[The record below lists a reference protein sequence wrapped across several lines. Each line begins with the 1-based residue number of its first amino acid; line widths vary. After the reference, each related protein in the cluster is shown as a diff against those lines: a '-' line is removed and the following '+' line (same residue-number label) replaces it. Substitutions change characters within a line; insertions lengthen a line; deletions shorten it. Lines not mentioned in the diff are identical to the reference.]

1 MKLFGFA
8 FILWIIVYVYGIYK
22 HGIKDVILQ
31 HKVFINC
38 LLLVVTVILFAFGCY
53 TNVIYSSKCKIGERV
68 DVAISDVQKER
79 KSIIEVSNECKKGNR
94 LITVA
99 GYVLIFEL
107 GIWCIQNKF

>member
-53 TNVIYSSKCKIGERV
+53 TNVISSRDFSPGSRSAEWYYEYEIDITDEDTHVTAYSSKYYK
-68 DVAISDVQKER
+68 
-79 KSIIEVSNECKKGNR
+79 
-94 LITVA
+94 
-99 GYVLIFEL
+99 
-107 GIWCIQNKF
+107 

>member
-68 DVAISDVQKER
+68 DGVISSRDFSPGSRSAEWYYEYEIDITDEDTHVTAY
-79 KSIIEVSNECKKGNR
+79 SIKYYK
-94 LITVA
+94 
-99 GYVLIFEL
+99 
-107 GIWCIQNKF
+107 

>member
-38 LLLVVTVILFAFGCY
+38 LLLVVTVILFAFGC
-53 TNVIYSSKCKIGERV
+53 
-68 DVAISDVQKER
+68 
-79 KSIIEVSNECKKGNR
+79 
-94 LITVA
+94 
-99 GYVLIFEL
+99 
-107 GIWCIQNKF
+107 